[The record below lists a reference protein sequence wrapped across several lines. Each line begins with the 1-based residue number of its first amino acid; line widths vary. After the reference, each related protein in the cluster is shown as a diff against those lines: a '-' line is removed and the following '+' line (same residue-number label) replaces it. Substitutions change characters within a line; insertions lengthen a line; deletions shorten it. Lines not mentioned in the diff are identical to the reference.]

1 MEYRVKTM
9 VNLSDDSE
17 VQKKLIKLSEEIRFS
32 IPSSDIRI
40 SDINKEILQGLD
52 DLEKNIK
59 TGNIAETKIVI
70 KQIFQLI
77 EKRNEKAKKLK

>member
-1 MEYRVKTM
+1 MT
-9 VNLSDDSE
+9 
-17 VQKKLIKLSEEIRFS
+17 
-32 IPSSDIRI
+32 
-40 SDINKEILQGLD
+40 
-52 DLEKNIK
+52 EKNIK